1 MTLWAI
7 VPIKPMRLGKSRL
20 AGVLAEEERVAL
32 NRRLLA
38 HTVETLKA
46 VPELEKVLVISRDP
60 AALAL
65 ARKHGARTVLED
77 DDSQLNVALARATYV
92 ARSFNTHGVL
102 VLPADLP
109 FITVEDIR
117 RLLEA
122 AHDPPVVAIAPDR
135 KREGTNALLI
145 SPPGLIQYQFGPG
158 SFDRHC
164 ARARQAGARL
174 EICDLPSLAVD
185 LDWPE
190 DLHLLDGWSVPARY
204 PGQPAG

>member
-20 AGVLAEEERVAL
+20 ARVLSEEERAEL
-32 NRRLLA
+32 NRRLLV
-38 HTVETLKA
+38 HTVETLKS
-46 VPELEKVLVISRDP
+46 VPELEKVLVVSRDQS
-60 AALAL
+60 ALAL
-65 ARKHGARTVLED
+65 ARKHGARTVQED
-77 DDSQLNVALARATYV
+77 EGSHLNVALARATYV

-117 RLLEA
+117 GLLQA

-145 SPPGLIQYQFGPG
+145 SPPGLIEYEFGPG
-158 SFDRHC
+158 SFAQHC
-164 ARARQAGARL
+164 ARAREAGARL
-174 EICDLPSLAVD
+174 EVCELPSLAVD

-190 DLHLLDGWSVPARY
+190 DLHLLDGWHVPVR
-204 PGQPAG
+204 PA

>member
-20 AGVLAEEERVAL
+20 AGVLADEERAAL

-65 ARKHGARTVLED
+65 ARRHGARTVLED
-77 DDSQLNVALARATYV
+77 DDSQLNLALARATYV

-109 FITVEDIR
+109 FITAADIR

-190 DLHLLDGWSVPARY
+190 DLRLLDGWSVPAR
-204 PGQPAG
+204 

>member
-20 AGVLAEEERVAL
+20 AGVLPEEERVAL
-32 NRRLLA
+32 NRRLLV

-109 FITVEDIR
+109 FITVDDIR

-164 ARARQAGARL
+164 TRARQAGARL

-204 PGQPAG
+204 PEQAE